1 VLGGDYNN
9 SHYCNGSGSLAD
21 RSDFGQ
27 APGWVAT
34 AGRDL
39 LENGDFP
46 RFILPFCAHKTPL
59 LR

>member
-1 VLGGDYNN
+1 M
-9 SHYCNGSGSLAD
+9 SPYCNGSGSLAD
-21 RSDFGQ
+21 RSGFGE

-46 RFILPFCAHKTPL
+46 RYILPFCAHKTPL